1 MAVELQW
8 WGRGLPYA
16 PTLARQET
24 LREQVSQGRGGV
36 LALLEHRS
44 VITTGKRPV
53 STLPSAQWLAEHQ
66 TDLVATRRGGLA
78 TWHGPGQLTGYLI
91 CDLRSW
97 GVRRTV
103 TALEQG
109 LIDWLLS
116 QGVAAGRRPKHPGV
130 WHERGKLAAIGLNV
144 RHGVSTHGFALNLR
158 VEPWVWEAIV
168 PCGIVDATPL
178 SLHEVLSAVEDVPEV
193 WSSVGEAIQVAL
205 AGLDATAP
213 VR

>member
-8 WGRGLPYA
+8 WGRGLPYE
-16 PTLARQET
+16 PTLARQLA
-24 LREQVSQGRGGV
+24 LREEVAQGRDGI

-53 STLPSAQWLAEHQ
+53 DTLPSAGWLQEHQ
-66 TDLVATRRGGLA
+66 TDLVATSRGGLA

-103 TALEQG
+103 QALEQG
-109 LIDWLLS
+109 LINWLGQ
-116 QGVAAGRRPKHPGV
+116 QGVQAHRRAKHPGV
-130 WHERGKLAAIGLNV
+130 WHSQGKLAALGLNV

-158 VEPWVWEAIV
+158 VPSWVWEAIV
-168 PCGIVDATPL
+168 PCGIQDAAPL
-178 SLHEVLSAVEDVPEV
+178 SLHEILSEVEDVPEV
-193 WSSVGEAIQVAL
+193 WSSVGKAIQLAL
-205 AGLDATAP
+205 ADLDAAG
-213 VR
+213 VAR